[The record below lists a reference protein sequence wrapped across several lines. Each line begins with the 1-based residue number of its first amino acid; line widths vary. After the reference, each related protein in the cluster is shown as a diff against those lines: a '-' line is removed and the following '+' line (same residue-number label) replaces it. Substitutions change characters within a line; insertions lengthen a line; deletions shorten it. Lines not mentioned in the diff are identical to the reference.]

1 MAKINFNGQE
11 YDSPEAM
18 PPEVRRLFDMMSG
31 MLADAN
37 QDGVPDILAGVTPTV
52 VQSTQFVVGGQAYQR
67 LNDLPPEAR
76 QRVAQ
81 ALGQLDANGNG
92 IPDMLESLAGG
103 AAATPSAPTQP
114 IPSPAA
120 TPPLVQVIGDS
131 QPLSPATLL
140 LVAVAT
146 AVLLGAVAF
155 YLLSR

>member
-11 YDSPEAM
+11 YDGPESM

-37 QDGVPDILAGVTPTV
+37 QDGVPDIFAGATPTV
-52 VQSTQFVVGGQAYQR
+52 IQSTQFVVGGQAYQS

-81 ALGQLDANGNG
+81 ALGRFDANGNG
-92 IPDMLESLAGG
+92 IPDMLEDLAPSAAKPSS
-103 AAATPSAPTQP
+103 AAAPPAPPPT
-114 IPSPAA
+114 A
-120 TPPLVQVIGDS
+120 TTPLVQVIGDT

-140 LVAVAT
+140 LVAVA
-146 AVLLGAVAF
+146 VVLLLGALAF
-155 YLLSR
+155 YLLAR